1 MGFSIGLRDGCVA
14 TCSGGGI
21 AAGRYTLA
29 VMAMYHASP
38 IPTRTPLDRPRT
50 PVLKAGDRVRFR
62 RADEAIPGHGPE
74 DGAMGTVQRVNGE
87 AVVVQLDQPFE
98 AAGLTMHTFHS
109 YARELEPIARVGK
122 LGGED
127 LFADDEDSGT
137 E

>member
-1 MGFSIGLRDGCVA
+1 M
-14 TCSGGGI
+14 
-21 AAGRYTLA
+21 
-29 VMAMYHASP
+29 
-38 IPTRTPLDRPRT
+38 
-50 PVLKAGDRVRFR
+50 LKAGDRVRFH

-127 LFADDEDSGT
+127 LFADDEDAEHRRAAGYAASWT
-137 E
+137 AEQVSSAQAIARR